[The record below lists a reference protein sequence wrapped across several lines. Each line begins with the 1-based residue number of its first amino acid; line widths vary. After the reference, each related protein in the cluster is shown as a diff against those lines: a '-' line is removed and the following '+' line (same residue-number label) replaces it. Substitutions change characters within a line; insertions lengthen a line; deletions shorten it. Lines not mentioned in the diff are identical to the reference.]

1 MLLLLCSFFDGR
13 SIDMVNHCNSMKKKE
28 TNSGKKKAAF
38 DIVLGFSLWDRLIGI
53 LNTVIISTIKNP
65 KDTIKHP
72 KSSSQ

>member
-1 MLLLLCSFFDGR
+1 
-13 SIDMVNHCNSMKKKE
+13 MKKKNQRKKE

-38 DIVLGFSLWDRLIGI
+38 DIVFGFSLWDRLIGI